1 MSAGDSLLC
10 HRSFRK
16 VFLVSDWLT
25 IRVESEAGE
34 FLEKNRKGNADDSLK
49 NSFDYNLDD
58 AMMTSSSE
66 FNPIFVPSEH
76 PLYYL
81 YTSGSTGKPKGLG
94 KVLIGQCD
102 EQFP

>member
-1 MSAGDSLLC
+1 MAS
-10 HRSFRK
+10 
-16 VFLVSDWLT
+16 
-25 IRVESEAGE
+25 ESE
-34 FLEKNRKGNADDSLK
+34 NRFQDENQKGNADNALK

-58 AMMTSSSE
+58 AMMTSSPD

-94 KVLIGQCD
+94 YGSLIGQNSAIVVIGQC
-102 EQFP
+102 ENQ

>member
-1 MSAGDSLLC
+1 MSAGDSLFR
-10 HRSFRK
+10 HRSFRQ
-16 VFLVSDWLT
+16 VLLASDWWT
-25 IRVESEAGE
+25 NQKSFEE
-34 FLEKNRKGNADDSLK
+34 NQKGNADESLK

-58 AMMTSSSE
+58 AIMTSSPD

-94 KVLIGQCD
+94 FGSLIGQPTD
-102 EQFP
+102 FASI